1 MRPRCEP
8 LWAFVSRVFMPG
20 QDQKPKARG
29 VLSLI
34 LARPIVLT
42 LAVGSGIALDQGLFT
57 SGAEGGVR
65 VLVSCYLL
73 TGLYLLFALLRIR
86 TTLSLAFQIAAD
98 VFLLTRLVSIT
109 GGPDSQYVL
118 LYFILILYASMYLS
132 FRGALTAGA
141 LSAGGYSL
149 SWWSQLFSWHVP
161 QLGYSGP
168 DATLKILFHAILF
181 MTVGTLG
188 GFLARRAEQQDRRLI
203 DATNELH
210 RIRLGTDVILESIGS
225 GIMSIDSEGRIVHF
239 NRAASNILGLD
250 PGVAHDKHFEEILG
264 PGMSAIAQLLRRG
277 LDEGLT
283 VSRGEL
289 EITSGD
295 GRKVPLGINTSLVAT
310 EIGKRAGVIALYQDL
325 TEVKKTEEKVKRQ
338 ETLAALGQFSAGIT
352 HEIRNCL
359 SPIVGSVELLRKE
372 LSLEG
377 DSQKLMDLILKEAD
391 RLEGFLK
398 ELLFYARAKALDFK
412 EVNLQQLIDETVEVV
427 RRHPAHSPG
436 KTLRCK
442 FHARETYAKLDAEQ
456 MKRVFVNLAV
466 NALEAIEGHG
476 QLTISTYVEDK
487 RLNGRSEPCPFVV
500 VEFEDNGVGIPTE
513 SLNRI
518 LEPFY
523 STKGSGTGLGLSIAQ
538 RVVERHNGKMS
549 IESQPD
555 KGTKVRVYIPHFV
568 ADRIDTTCL
577 THKAA

>member
-1 MRPRCEP
+1 M
-8 LWAFVSRVFMPG
+8 
-20 QDQKPKARG
+20 
-29 VLSLI
+29 SLI
-34 LARPIVLT
+34 VARPIVLT

-73 TGLYLLFALLRIR
+73 TGLYLLLALLRIR
-86 TTLSLAFQIAAD
+86 TTLNLALQIMMD
-98 VFLLTRLVSIT
+98 VLLLTGLVSIT
-109 GGPDSQYVL
+109 GGPNSQYML

-132 FRGALTAGA
+132 FRGALTASA

-149 SWWSQLFSWHVP
+149 TWWSQLFPWHVP
-161 QLGYSGP
+161 QLVYSGQE
-168 DATLKILFHAILF
+168 ATLKILFHGVLF

-188 GFLARRAEQQDRRLI
+188 GFLARRAEQKDRRLI

-210 RIRLGTDVILESIGS
+210 RIKLGTDVILQSIGS
-225 GIMSIDSEGRIVHF
+225 GITSIDIDGKIVHF
-239 NRAASNILGLD
+239 NRAASSILDID
-250 PGVAHDKHFEEILG
+250 PAVAHDRHFEEILG

-289 EITSGD
+289 EITSGG
-295 GRKVPLGINTSLVAT
+295 GRKVPLGINTSLVTT
-310 EIGKRAGVIALYQDL
+310 ETGKRAGVIALYQDL

-338 ETLAALGQFSAGIT
+338 ETLAALGQFSAGIA

-359 SPIVGSVELLRKE
+359 SPIIGSVEILKKE

-398 ELLFYARAKALDFK
+398 ELLFYARAKALDMK
-412 EVNLQQLIDETVEVV
+412 EVNLQQLIAETVEIV
-427 RRHPAHSPG
+427 RRHPAHSSD
-436 KTLRCK
+436 KTLRCE
-442 FHARETYAKLDAEQ
+442 FHAPETYAKLDAEQ

-476 QLTISTYVEDK
+476 QLTISTYVEEG
-487 RLNGRSEPCPFVV
+487 RINGRSEPSQFVI
-500 VEFEDNGVGIPTE
+500 VEFKDDGVGIPAE
-513 SLNRI
+513 NLNRV

-538 RVVERHNGKMS
+538 RVVERHHGKIS
-549 IESQPD
+549 IESRPD
-555 KGTKVRVYIPHFV
+555 KGTKVRVHIPHFV
-568 ADRIDTTCL
+568 ADKIHTTCL
-577 THKAA
+577 ARKAA

>member
-1 MRPRCEP
+1 VRPRCEP
-8 LWAFVSRVFMPG
+8 FWASASRVFKPG
-20 QDQKPKARG
+20 QDQKPQARG

-34 LARPIVLT
+34 VARPVVLT

-73 TGLYLLFALLRIR
+73 TGLYLLLALLRIR
-86 TTLSLAFQIAAD
+86 TTLNLALQIMMD
-98 VFLLTRLVSIT
+98 VLLLTGLVSIT
-109 GGPDSQYVL
+109 GGPSSQYVL

-149 SWWSQLFSWHVP
+149 TWWSQLLPWHVP

-168 DATLKILFHAILF
+168 EATLKILFHSILF

-188 GFLARRAEQQDRRLI
+188 GFLARRAEQQDRRLT

-210 RIRLGTDVILESIGS
+210 RIKLGTDVIVQSIGS
-225 GIMSIDSEGRIVHF
+225 GIMSIDSEGKIVHF
-239 NRAASNILGLD
+239 NKAASSILGLD
-250 PGVAHDKHFEEILG
+250 PAGAHDEHFEEILG
-264 PGMSAIAQLLRRG
+264 PGMCAIAQLLRRG

-283 VSRGEL
+283 VSRGEV

-295 GRKVPLGINTSLVAT
+295 GRKIPLGINTSIVAT
-310 EIGKRAGVIALYQDL
+310 ETGKRAGVIALYQDL
-325 TEVKKTEEKVKRQ
+325 TEVKKADEKVKQQ
-338 ETLAALGQFSAGIT
+338 ETLAALGQFSAGIA

-359 SPIVGSVELLRKE
+359 SPIIGSVELLKKE

-377 DSQKLMDLILKEAD
+377 DSQKLMDLILKETD

-398 ELLFYARAKALDFK
+398 ELLLYARAKALDVK
-412 EVNLQQLIDETVEVV
+412 EVNLQQLIDETVEIV
-427 RRHPAHSPG
+427 RRHPAHSPS
-436 KTLRCK
+436 KSLLCK
-442 FHARETYAKLDAEQ
+442 FHAPETYAKLDAEQ

-476 QLTISTYVEDK
+476 QLTIRTYVEEGK
-487 RLNGRSEPCPFVV
+487 TNGRSASCPFII
-500 VEFEDNGVGIPTE
+500 VEFEDNGVGIPAE
-513 SLNRI
+513 SLNRV

-538 RVVERHNGKMS
+538 RVVERHNGRIS
-549 IESQPD
+549 IESQPN
-555 KGTKVRVYIPHFV
+555 KGTKVRVHIPHFV
-568 ADRIDTTCL
+568 ADSIDTTCL
-577 THKAA
+577 IRRAA